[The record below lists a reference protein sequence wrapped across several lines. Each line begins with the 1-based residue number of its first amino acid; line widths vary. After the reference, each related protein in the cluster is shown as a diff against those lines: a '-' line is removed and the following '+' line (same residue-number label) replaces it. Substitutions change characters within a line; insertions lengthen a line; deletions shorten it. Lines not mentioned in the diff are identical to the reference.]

1 MLLALAAE
9 KWAFFTG
16 LRISGF
22 CGLTI
27 RVLDFENRIINVP
40 RVRRIKNAATPL
52 RTTALLSPI

>member
-9 KWAFFTG
+9 KSAFFTG
-16 LRISGF
+16 LRISEF